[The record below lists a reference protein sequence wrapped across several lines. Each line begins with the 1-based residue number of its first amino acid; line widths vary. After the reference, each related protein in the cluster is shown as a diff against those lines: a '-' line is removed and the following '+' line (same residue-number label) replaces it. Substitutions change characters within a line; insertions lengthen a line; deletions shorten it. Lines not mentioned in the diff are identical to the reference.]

1 MKKESIIK
9 KDYKYWISNI
19 SSVFKQSQIKA
30 ATFVNSTMLRFYYCL
45 GHDIYKRM
53 KDNKYG
59 NNFYKKLSQDL
70 RRELPDVRSFSERNL
85 RYMVSFYKLYSNKAF
100 NNYDGDLL
108 ILQQVV
114 AKSNEPNRP
123 QLGDKL
129 DNGKLPQV
137 VAKSNTKK
145 LRQFGAKSDASN
157 RQQLV
162 DELNIPPF
170 NIPWGHNIAIIDN
183 CKGNKEKALF
193 FVDQVIKNGWSRAV
207 LLNFLDTDLYERKGK
222 AISNFSFT
230 LPPIQSD
237 LAKEITKDPYNFD
250 FLTLKTDYN
259 EKELKEALLD
269 NLQNFLL
276 ELGMG
281 FAFVGKEYRLVVGE
295 TEQFIDLLFYNI
307 TNHCYI
313 VVEIKTSGFEP
324 SHMGQLATYVTAV
337 DELLKGKE
345 DNQTIGLLICKSK
358 DNILAQYAVNS
369 INKPVGISKYKLSRK
384 LPKDIINKLPSLE
397 DIEERLK

>member
-19 SSVFKQSQIKA
+19 SSVFKRSQIKA
-30 ATFVNSTMLRFYYCL
+30 ATFVNSTMLRFYFCL
-45 GHDIYKRM
+45 GHDICKRM
-53 KDNKYG
+53 KGNKQG
-59 NNFYKKLSQDL
+59 SNFYKKLSQDL
-70 RRELPDVRSFSERNL
+70 RKELPDVHSFSETNL
-85 RYMVSFYKLYSNKAF
+85 KYMVYFYKLYTNKNIDRF
-100 NNYDGDLL
+100 EGDLL
-108 ILQQVV
+108 MLPQLGAKSKDSNHPQVGDELDDEILQQI
-114 AKSNEPNRP
+114 A
-123 QLGDKL
+123 
-129 DNGKLPQV
+129 
-137 VAKSNTKK
+137 AKSNTKK

-183 CKGNKEKALF
+183 CKGDKEKALF

-222 AISNFSFT
+222 AISNFSNT

-237 LAKEITKDPYNFD
+237 LAKEITKDPYNFS
-250 FLTLKTDYN
+250 FLSLKSDYN

-313 VVEIKTSGFEP
+313 VVEIKTSEFEP
-324 SHMGQLATYVTAV
+324 SHMGQLVTYVTAV

>member
-1 MKKESIIK
+1 MKKELTIK

-30 ATFVNSTMLRFYYCL
+30 ATYVNSTMLRFYYCL

-59 NNFYKKLSQDL
+59 SSFYKKLSLDL
-70 RRELPDVRSFSERNL
+70 RKELPDVHSFSETNMK
-85 RYMVSFYKLYSNKAF
+85 YMVYFYKLYSNKLL

-108 ILQQVV
+108 MLQQVV
-114 AKSNEPNRP
+114 TKSNEANRP
-123 QLGDKL
+123 QLGD
-129 DNGKLPQV
+129 G
-137 VAKSNTKK
+137 
-145 LRQFGAKSDASN
+145 F
-157 RQQLV
+157 
-162 DELNIPPF
+162 NIPPF
-170 NIPWGHNIAIIDN
+170 NIPWGHNKAIIDT
-183 CKGNKEKALF
+183 CRDDKDKALF

-222 AISNFSFT
+222 AISNFSAT

-237 LAKEITKDPYNFD
+237 LAKEMTKDPYSFD

-259 EKELKEALLD
+259 EKELKGALLD
-269 NLQNFLL
+269 NLQSFLL

-307 TNHCYI
+307 INHCYI
-313 VVEIKTSGFEP
+313 VVEIKTRGFDP
-324 SHMGQLATYVTAV
+324 SDMGQLATYVTAV
-337 DELLKGKE
+337 DHLLKNKE

-369 INKPVGISKYKLSRK
+369 INKPVGVSKYKLSNK
-384 LPKDIINKLPSLE
+384 LPKNIINKMPSLE
-397 DIEERLK
+397 DIEDRLK